1 MSSVEVSE
9 ENALEGIENTSE
21 DKIGLAGASS
31 RESPTSEKEHL
42 HFVPRSDELPEYD
55 DSQEAESIT
64 GYNAAL
70 MRARVTLSS
79 GEEKKLIRRI
89 DWHLIP
95 LLSIMYMLKSID
107 AVNVCMFTV
116 PISRCLYMILQVSNA
131 LIMDRGT
138 SRNILTEL
146 HMSKNQY
153 NLVTTMYYVRGMEP
167 NSSES

>member
-9 ENALEGIENTSE
+9 KNALEGTPENASE
-21 DKIGLAGASS
+21 DRIGLARPSS

-55 DSQEAESIT
+55 DSQESESIT

-107 AVNVCMFTV
+107 AVNVCLFF
-116 PISRCLYMILQVSNA
+116 Y
-131 LIMDRGT
+131 
-138 SRNILTEL
+138 LTETETISGMDAYDTL
-146 HMSKNQY
+146 GLERAHYGSRDFSKYSHRASHEQ
-153 NLVTTMYYVRGMEP
+153 
-167 NSSES
+167 ESI